1 MKVIFR
7 NKVYEFDHQLKV
19 KELLNKLEL
28 NREAFLVSVNGKLVT
43 EDELIPIDAEV
54 KIIPVVSGG

>member
-7 NKVYEFDHQLKV
+7 NKLYSFSYRLKV
-19 KELLNKLEL
+19 KELMKNLNLSSE
-28 NREAFLVSVNGKLVT
+28 EFLVVVNGKLVT
-43 EDELIPIDAEV
+43 EDEVIPEDAEV

>member
-7 NKVYEFDHQLKV
+7 NKLYSFSYRLKV
-19 KELLNKLEL
+19 KELMKNLNL
-28 NREAFLVSVNGKLVT
+28 NSEEFLVVVNGKLVT
-43 EDELIPIDAEV
+43 EDEVIPEDAEV